1 MEGITAYFD
10 TKSETQLPISILKEN
25 MKTFI
30 FATALILCLY
40 ASSAAAGG
48 EIPVNANFGGYG
60 GYGGKRSADAQ
71 KRCYIEHNQEC
82 YDAPREECFNNGPC
96 EIHFVQVCQ
105 NIPREVCSQ
114 Y

>member
-10 TKSETQLPISILKEN
+10 TKSETQLAISILKEN

-71 KRCYIEHNQEC
+71 KRCYIEPN
-82 YDAPREECFNNGPC
+82 
-96 EIHFVQVCQ
+96 QVCS
-105 NIPREVCSQ
+105 NIPLEVCNSNGSCQ
-114 Y
+114 VSYVQ